1 MKANRPDIKLK
12 EADFLDPTQAGQ
24 VASNFLTA
32 NPDVSGLWVAWDA
45 PTMQVVAAERATGT
59 KVPIVTMDLGTQ
71 VAGDLASGGVVV
83 GDAAQR
89 PYDEGVAEAEAAIKV
104 LLHEKVPAWTVVRGA
119 PVTRSNVM
127 EAYRQVWHTAPPA
140 AVTSA
145 CQSTPGCG

>member
-1 MKANRPDIKLK
+1 
-12 EADFLDPTQAGQ
+12 
-24 VASNFLTA
+24 
-32 NPDVSGLWVAWDA
+32 
-45 PTMQVVAAERATGT
+45 
-59 KVPIVTMDLGTQ
+59 
-71 VAGDLASGGVVV
+71 
-83 GDAAQR
+83 
-89 PYDEGVAEAEAAIKV
+89 VAEAEAAIKV